1 MRANVYTIGFVLK
14 DVNRKLG
21 RKGFSKNI
29 WKIQTNFYKQNIP
42 GFV

>member
-21 RKGFSKNI
+21 RKGFSKKHLEN
-29 WKIQTNFYKQNIP
+29 TD
-42 GFV
+42 